1 MPYISIMGY
10 LEFCSNCGKKN
21 QFGAKDGNTRYY
33 CLECGAIHYEN
44 PKPTATLICIYE
56 KQLLLVKRA
65 AEPGK
70 GMWGLP
76 GGFIERGE
84 TPEMGAER
92 ELIEETNLQ
101 GKVKNLLGTCSHF
114 NTIFGDILLV
124 GMEVQIE
131 DWSALRAGD
140 DAAEAVLF
148 PLEKLPN
155 LAFPCHKKIVSMYLE
170 QLKS

>member
-1 MPYISIMGY
+1 M
-10 LEFCSNCGKKN
+10 
-21 QFGAKDGNTRYY
+21 
-33 CLECGAIHYEN
+33 
-44 PKPTATLICIYE
+44 
-56 KQLLLVKRA
+56 KRA

-131 DWSALRAGD
+131 DWSALKAGD
-140 DAAEAVLF
+140 DAAEAALF

-155 LAFPCHKKIVSMYLE
+155 LAIPCHEKIVSMYLE
-170 QLKS
+170 QLK